1 MDLSK
6 NEIKGYKIF
15 AGNKPRA
22 NHNNNF
28 LPSTYILGIF
38 SSEMR

>member
-1 MDLSK
+1 VKTRTMDLSK

-22 NHNNNF
+22 I
-28 LPSTYILGIF
+28 YDRG
-38 SSEMR
+38 